1 MNPFYAKCDAKCL
14 FGVPKLCS
22 MISENEYQILQQKI
36 DNELE
41 RKRNLELQVHR
52 IEKDIEAAD
61 VIKSLIPNSVQE
73 KEREESEFKARVA
86 ELERQIDIYDRFGDE
101 ELSKEMKDLEIE
113 LGNSEKIMMELV
125 EKTDNNQELTDDYEK
140 AISDLREREDEINKK
155 LIYFEKITEKYEMLN
170 KKIPSSGPLMMKCLD
185 TLKKIEMLENG
196 LVKTMNLISF
206 SKFNQKKFMDENALK
221 LAELN
226 KIIDKSNNLNESVKL
241 NETKKGNLYL
251 ELSNLTF
258 QNDSILIRTNELKD
272 NWKNKLGEL
281 QKKMDNEE
289 NEFKEL
295 NLKVSGIEE
304 RIKSFPEIIESTM
317 NQQEILIS
325 KKNQLLQQ
333 IKKKIEIKINEITK
347 EYNESSKVIN
357 LSKCLELQWNEHE
370 QLQDKTNEL
379 EKKLQYLQDNIER
392 KRIVYDTILKQKTE
406 LRAKK
411 GIEQFNE
418 FYSIVEKQNRAFGEK
433 IRDLQREI
441 TILEDENNVLKRKL
455 SIK

>member
-1 MNPFYAKCDAKCL
+1 
-14 FGVPKLCS
+14 

>member
-1 MNPFYAKCDAKCL
+1 
-14 FGVPKLCS
+14 
-22 MISENEYQILQQKI
+22 
-36 DNELE
+36 
-41 RKRNLELQVHR
+41 
-52 IEKDIEAAD
+52 
-61 VIKSLIPNSVQE
+61 
-73 KEREESEFKARVA
+73 
-86 ELERQIDIYDRFGDE
+86 
-101 ELSKEMKDLEIE
+101 
-113 LGNSEKIMMELV
+113 
-125 EKTDNNQELTDDYEK
+125 
-140 AISDLREREDEINKK
+140 
-155 LIYFEKITEKYEMLN
+155 
-170 KKIPSSGPLMMKCLD
+170 
-185 TLKKIEMLENG
+185 
-196 LVKTMNLISF
+196 
-206 SKFNQKKFMDENALK
+206 
-221 LAELN
+221 
-226 KIIDKSNNLNESVKL
+226 
-241 NETKKGNLYL
+241 
-251 ELSNLTF
+251 
-258 QNDSILIRTNELKD
+258 
-272 NWKNKLGEL
+272 
-281 QKKMDNEE
+281 
-289 NEFKEL
+289 
-295 NLKVSGIEE
+295 
-304 RIKSFPEIIESTM
+304 M